1 MLTHGAS
8 LVLLA
13 LGGCPSVP
21 RSVAGTAEAV
31 QGIWVGSFS
40 SKKFCFTTACA
51 WTPHD
56 RSTA

>member
-21 RSVAGTAEAV
+21 RSVAGPAEAV
-31 QGIWVGSFS
+31 QGIWVGSQF
-40 SKKFCFTTACA
+40 KKIQFHHCLCLDA
-51 WTPHD
+51 P
-56 RSTA
+56 